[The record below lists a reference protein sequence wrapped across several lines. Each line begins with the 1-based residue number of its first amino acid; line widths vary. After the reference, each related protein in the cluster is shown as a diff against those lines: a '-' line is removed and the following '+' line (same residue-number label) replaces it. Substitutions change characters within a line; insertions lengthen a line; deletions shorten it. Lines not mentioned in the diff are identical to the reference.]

1 MKLILIS
8 FTILNIFILINLKNE
23 LKTFIYFVDHV
34 FIMIIPAT
42 VVPTITNYILAIA
55 AAVIMGL
62 ILRLPLLPERPMRQS
77 WTISVIFP
85 TAVLALGFTAMVF
98 KLGYQGMV
106 VALIIGVLS
115 ALFSKYILEKV
126 LPKPSGEEST

>member
-1 MKLILIS
+1 
-8 FTILNIFILINLKNE
+8 
-23 LKTFIYFVDHV
+23 
-34 FIMIIPAT
+34 MIIPAT
-42 VVPTITNYILAIA
+42 VVTTMINYILAIA
-55 AAVIMGL
+55 AAVIIGL

-98 KLGYQGMV
+98 KLGYQGMI

-115 ALFSKYILEKV
+115 ALFSKYILERV
-126 LPKPSGEEST
+126 LPKPAGEESHE